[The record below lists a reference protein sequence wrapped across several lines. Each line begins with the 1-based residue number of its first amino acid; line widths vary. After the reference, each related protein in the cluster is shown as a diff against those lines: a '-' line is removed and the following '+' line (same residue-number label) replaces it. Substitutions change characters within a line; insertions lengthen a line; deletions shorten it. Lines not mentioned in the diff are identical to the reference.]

1 MFVVTKATK
10 WDDIVLFPTKYCC
23 EYNCYRKM
31 IFEIAVHLYK

>member
-10 WDDIVLFPTKYCC
+10 WDDIVSNYCC

-31 IFEIAVHLYK
+31 IFEMAVHLYK